1 MIINEL
7 NSNKNSKSAIV
18 SLDYNEIRDLSNILY
33 EITKDDEKLKRYGYL
48 ERSLS
53 VLFDLV
59 KHGTVDSRIVENYME
74 SLSRERRLKEN

>member
-59 KHGTVDSRIVENYME
+59 KNGTVDSRIVENYME